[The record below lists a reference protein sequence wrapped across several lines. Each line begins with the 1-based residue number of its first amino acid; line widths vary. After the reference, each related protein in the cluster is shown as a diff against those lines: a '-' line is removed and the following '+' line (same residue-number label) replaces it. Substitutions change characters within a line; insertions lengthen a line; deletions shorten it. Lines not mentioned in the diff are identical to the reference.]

1 MKFGGSSVGD
11 TEAINRAIGI
21 VADRAEERPIVVLSA
36 IAGATD
42 ELHKIARDCSDH
54 PDNALQ
60 IAENL
65 KNRHFNIIEELKLDE
80 KNNSEAV
87 RVCEQIFV
95 ELIAIIRGCGILN
108 ECGEKTLYRIATLG
122 EFLSSSIFASAC
134 SSRGLAVKI
143 FDSRR
148 IVLARGA
155 SYGHSKADFE
165 KTKTNCRKFLRS
177 EIENGMIPVLQGY
190 VGADE
195 FGDVRA
201 LGRSGSDYSAA
212 LIGAALGA
220 REIQIWKDVPGLMTA
235 DPRLIPNARIV
246 DEVSFAEAADLSYF
260 GAKLLHPE
268 AAIPAIRSDIPVR
281 ILNSNDP
288 KSSGTKISGRSKTN
302 DVKCLILK
310 ENLLS
315 LKFEFSKFGEAS
327 RFVEKIE
334 AFDLNP
340 YALKINRRGAFI
352 VLDSESPGLGPF
364 AAAGDEPYEIKRIDA
379 VAVCG
384 AGENLGSLPEYRRKK
399 LTETLFDILPNR
411 VFLGE
416 TADTS
421 LIFLNENS
429 GLSALKTLHSV
440 LFET

>member
-11 TEAINRAIGI
+11 AEAINRAIDI
-21 VADRAEERPIVVLSA
+21 VAARADERPIVVLSA

-42 ELHKIARDCSDH
+42 ELHGIARLCSDQ
-54 PDNALQ
+54 PEKALQ
-60 IAENL
+60 IADNL
-65 KNRHFNIIEELKLDE
+65 KTRHLQIIDELKLYETGSSDTIRSCEKIFDE
-80 KNNSEAV
+80 LSAV
-87 RVCEQIFV
+87 
-95 ELIAIIRGCGILN
+95 IRGCGILN
-108 ECGEKTLYRIATLG
+108 ECGEKTLYRIATFG
-122 EFLSSSIFASAC
+122 EFLSTSIFASAC
-134 SSRGLAVKI
+134 SSRGLPAKL

-148 IVLARGA
+148 IVLARGT
-155 SYGHSKADFE
+155 SYGDSKADFE
-165 KTKTNCRKFLRS
+165 KTKDNCRKILKS
-177 EIENGMIPVLQGY
+177 EIEKGTIPIVQGY
-190 VGADE
+190 LGADE

-246 DEVSFAEAADLSYF
+246 EKVSFSEAADLSYF

-268 AAIPAIRSDIPVR
+268 AAIPAIRADIPVR
-281 ILNSNDP
+281 ILNSKDP
-288 KSSGTKISGRSKTN
+288 NSSGTKILGLTQTN

-315 LKFEFSKFGEAS
+315 LKFEFSKSGEAS

-340 YALKINRRGAFI
+340 YVLKINRRGAFI
-352 VLDSESPGLGPF
+352 VLDSEAPGLAPF
-364 AAAGDEPYEIKRIDA
+364 AAAGDEPYESKTADA

-384 AGENLGSLPEYRRKK
+384 AGENLGSLPEDRRKRM
-399 LTETLFDILPNR
+399 TETLFDIRPNR

-416 TADTS
+416 TADTT
-421 LIFLNENS
+421 LLFLKES
-429 GLSALKTLHSV
+429 AGRSALKSLHTA
-440 LFET
+440 LFER